1 LRGDEPLRVTVDDAN
16 RAIPVLLEALEATGA
31 TVRSV
36 AQFQPSFDQVFIRL
50 IEQHGEK
57 RPPAGQLRVSAADQ

>member
-1 LRGDEPLRVTVDDAN
+1 
-16 RAIPVLLEALEATGA
+16 
-31 TVRSV
+31 VRSV